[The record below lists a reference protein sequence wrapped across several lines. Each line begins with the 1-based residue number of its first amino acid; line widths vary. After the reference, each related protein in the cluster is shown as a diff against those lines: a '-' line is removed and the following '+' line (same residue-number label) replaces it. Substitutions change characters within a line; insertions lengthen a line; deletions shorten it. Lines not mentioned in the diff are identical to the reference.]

1 MEQRMR
7 TANDGSIEMTLESIQ
22 QFLDN
27 LVERGCAPDT
37 IATYRRSL
45 MKLYSFLPPEK
56 KVYSDTL
63 EFWRFELLEKYTV
76 RTANACVS
84 AVNGY
89 LEYHGVRSL
98 QITKPLPLPKDM
110 GPELTRAEYLHMLE
124 EAICEGNERA
134 YLLTKV
140 FACTGITV
148 RELQYL
154 TVETVRAGVA
164 DVPSCGGTRVKIPE
178 CLRLE
183 LEDYASSQGVQTGP
197 VFVTRNGQN
206 MSRTSVTDHIQRL
219 ATAAHIDPGKG
230 NPRCLRKLYL
240 ITREQIRLSLMP
252 LAEQAHEQM
261 IDTEQFSV
269 GWKKRKGS

>member
-1 MEQRMR
+1 
-7 TANDGSIEMTLESIQ
+7 
-22 QFLDN
+22 
-27 LVERGCAPDT
+27 
-37 IATYRRSL
+37 
-45 MKLYSFLPPEK
+45 
-56 KVYSDTL
+56 
-63 EFWRFELLEKYTV
+63 
-76 RTANACVS
+76 
-84 AVNGY
+84 
-89 LEYHGVRSL
+89 
-98 QITKPLPLPKDM
+98 
-110 GPELTRAEYLHMLE
+110 MLE

-154 TVETVRAGVA
+154 TVETVRAGIA

-261 IDTEQFSV
+261 IDTEQFAI
-269 GWKKRKGS
+269 GWKKKKSS

>member
-22 QFLDN
+22 QYLDN

-63 EFWRFELLEKYTV
+63 EFWRVELLEKYTV

-178 CLRLE
+178 CLRL
-183 LEDYASSQGVQTGP
+183 DYASSQGVQTGP

>member
-22 QFLDN
+22 QYLDN

-63 EFWRFELLEKYTV
+63 EFWRVELLEKYTV

-154 TVETVRAGVA
+154 T
-164 DVPSCGGTRVKIPE
+164 
-178 CLRLE
+178 
-183 LEDYASSQGVQTGP
+183 
-197 VFVTRNGQN
+197 
-206 MSRTSVTDHIQRL
+206 
-219 ATAAHIDPGKG
+219 GKG
-230 NPRCLRKLYL
+230 RRCRCAKLRRHPGEN
-240 ITREQIRLSLMP
+240 TGMP
-252 LAEQAHEQM
+252 A
-261 IDTEQFSV
+261 S
-269 GWKKRKGS
+269 